1 MKLDERFDVSP
12 RKLEEL
18 LERICE
24 LSINPADIQESFV
37 HGGGP
42 GGQSVNKTAN
52 CVMLRYPLLS
62 IVVRCQRERQRS
74 VNRFLALRELVDRI
88 EERARPSQSRRANEI
103 RRRRRNKARSRK
115 RSRAKHQPMSEP
127 DDA

>member
-12 RKLEEL
+12 RKVEEL
-18 LERICE
+18 LERIRE
-24 LSINPADIQESFV
+24 LSIDPADIQESFV

-62 IVVRCQRERQRS
+62 IVVRCQRERSRT

-88 EERARPSQSRRANEI
+88 EEKARPNQSRRAHEI

-115 RSRAKHQPMSEP
+115 RSQAKHQPKSDSDE
-127 DDA
+127 